1 MYLKEN
7 DVELS
12 DSLMGFGQTV
22 KKEFI
27 SVDNTVHDLHPFQ
40 ENDFFE
46 IFLVLDA
53 QKDTYTRVVF
63 NFLDLF
69 GKLGGVFELL
79 SIAFGLLIGFFSKNV
94 SLNSIF
100 KRLYHTEKDD
110 GIDTSNKQSSEQ
122 YKIKINNNWM
132 NEEPDDNLSVSKVNN
147 CSLNLSLWNEDQK
160 EISDIIVE
168 SNNCKTDRKTT
179 KSQLNNKSQV
189 SKELNDQS
197 WSFDGVDQII
207 KKEMNLRDNNQIG
220 DEVQSHSNKE
230 DDVTDLK

>member
-1 MYLKEN
+1 MDFEDYDTPVKSYVDDRYSYRGVPGFGKQVKMYLKEN

-79 SIAFGLLIGFFSKNV
+79 SIAFGLLIGFFAKNV
-94 SLNSIF
+94 LLNSIF
-100 KRLYHTEKDD
+100 KRLYHTEKEDED
-110 GIDTSNKQSSEQ
+110 ATSNKNSADQ
-122 YKIKINNNWM
+122 YKIKINDNLVT
-132 NEEPDDNLSVSKVNN
+132 EEPVNN
-147 CSLNLSLWNEDQK
+147 LNAIKPTNHSEHVNWHEGLQKEEQK
-160 EISDIIVE
+160 EIR
-168 SNNCKTDRKTT
+168 NNGPEKLLKSERLETEDRI
-179 KSQLNNKSQV
+179 SQLDQKPSTDKNA
-189 SKELNDQS
+189 NDES
-197 WSFDGVDQII
+197 
-207 KKEMNLRDNNQIG
+207 
-220 DEVQSHSNKE
+220 
-230 DDVTDLK
+230 